1 VSESGYAGEPM
12 RVDTAFEPIQTD
24 RLVLRRSVPE
34 DAGTISAYRSDPNV
48 NAQQGWDRTDVGSVR
63 ADIAEMSR
71 RSPGEPGGWVQFT
84 VLDRDGGRIVGDVGL
99 SLAEPETDVIKVG
112 YTIAPEFQ
120 GSGFATEAIAALV
133 DYAFDTL
140 GAEAVRAH
148 ASAANAPSI
157 RVAEKV
163 GMHLIEK
170 RMYQDGDDVW
180 YGVRY
185 EVRRDER

>member
-1 VSESGYAGEPM
+1 M
-12 RVDTAFEPIQTD
+12 RVDAAFDPIRTD
-24 RLVLRRSVPE
+24 RLVLRRSMPE
-34 DAGTISAYRSDPNV
+34 DAETISAYRSDPNV
-48 NAQQGWDRTDVGSVR
+48 NRQQGWERTDVDSVR
-63 ADIAEMSR
+63 ADIVEMSR
-71 RSPGEPGGWVQFT
+71 RFPGEPGGWVQFT
-84 VLDRDGGRIVGDVGL
+84 VLDRDGRIVGDVGL

-112 YTIAPEFQ
+112 YTIAPESQ
-120 GSGFATEAIAALV
+120 GAGFATEAIAALV

-148 ASAANAPSI
+148 ASALNASSI

-170 RMYQDGDDVW
+170 REYRDGDEVW

>member
-1 VSESGYAGEPM
+1 M
-12 RVDTAFEPIQTD
+12 RVDTAFDPIRTD
-24 RLVLRRSVPE
+24 RLLLRRSVPE
-34 DAGTISAYRSDPNV
+34 DAETISVYRSDPDV
-48 NAQQGWDRTDVGSVR
+48 NRQQGWERTDVESVR
-63 ADIAEMSR
+63 ADIVEMSR

-84 VLDRDGGRIVGDVGL
+84 VLDRDGRIVGDVGL
-99 SLAEPETDVIKVG
+99 SLAEPETNVIKVG

-120 GSGFATEAIAALV
+120 GAGFATEAIAALV

-140 GAEAVRAH
+140 GVEAVRVH
-148 ASAANAPSI
+148 ASALNAPSI

-170 RMYQDGDDVW
+170 REYRDGDEVW

>member
-1 VSESGYAGEPM
+1 M

-24 RLVLRRSVPE
+24 RLVLRRSIPE
-34 DAGTISAYRSDPNV
+34 DAERISAYRSDPNV
-48 NAQQGWDRTDVGSVR
+48 NRQQGWDRTDVDGVR
-63 ADIAEMSR
+63 ADIVEMSL

-84 VLDRDGGRIVGDVGL
+84 VLDRRDGRIVGDVGL
-99 SLAEPETDVIKVG
+99 SLAEPEMDVIKVG

-120 GSGFATEAIAALV
+120 GTGLATEAIAALV
-133 DYAFDTL
+133 DYAFDAL

-148 ASAANAPSI
+148 ASASNAPSI

-170 RMYQDGDDVW
+170 RAYRDGDEVW

>member
-1 VSESGYAGEPM
+1 M
-12 RVDTAFEPIQTD
+12 LVDTAFETVQTD

-34 DAGTISAYRSDPNV
+34 DAETISTYRSDPNV
-48 NAQQGWDRTDVGSVR
+48 NAQQGWERTDVDTVR
-63 ADIAEMSR
+63 ADIVEMSR
-71 RSPGEPGGWVQFT
+71 RAPGEPGGWVQFT
-84 VLDRDGGRIVGDVGL
+84 VLDRDGQIVGDVGMA
-99 SLAEPETDVIKVG
+99 LAEPETDVVKLG

-120 GSGFATEAIAALV
+120 GSGFATEAIRALV

-140 GAEAVRAH
+140 GADAVRAH

-170 RMYQDGDDVW
+170 RVYRDGDEVW

>member
-1 VSESGYAGEPM
+1 M
-12 RVDTAFEPIQTD
+12 RVDTDAGPIQTE
-24 RLVLRRSVPE
+24 RLLLRRSVPE
-34 DAGTISAYRSDPNV
+34 DAETISAYRSDPTV
-48 NAQQGWDRTDVGSVR
+48 NAQQGWDRTDVDSVR

-71 RSPGEPGGWVQFT
+71 RSPGEPGGWVQYT
-84 VLDRDGGRIVGDVGL
+84 VEDLASGRIVGDVGL
-99 SLAEPETDVIKVG
+99 ALADPEPNVIKVG

-120 GSGFATEAIAALV
+120 GSGYATEAIRALV

-140 GAEAVRAH
+140 GADAVRAH
-148 ASAANAPSI
+148 ASASNAPSI

-170 RMYQDGDDVW
+170 RAYRDGGEVW

>member
-1 VSESGYAGEPM
+1 M
-12 RVDTAFEPIQTD
+12 RVDTAFEPIQTG

-34 DAGTISAYRSDPNV
+34 DAETISAYRSDPNV
-48 NAQQGWDRTDVGSVR
+48 NRQQGWERTDVDSVR
-63 ADIAEMSR
+63 ADIVEMSR
-71 RSPGEPGGWVQFT
+71 RSPGDPGWVQFT
-84 VLDRDGGRIVGDVGL
+84 VLDRDGRIVGDVGL
-99 SLAEPETDVIKVG
+99 SPAEPETDVIKVG
-112 YTIAPEFQ
+112 YTIAPEVQ
-120 GSGFATEAIAALV
+120 GSGYATEAIAALV

-148 ASAANAPSI
+148 ASALNTPSI

-170 RMYQDGDDVW
+170 RAYRDGDEVW

>member
-1 VSESGYAGEPM
+1 M
-12 RVDTAFEPIQTD
+12 RVDTEFEPLETE
-24 RLVLRRSVPE
+24 RLRLRRSRPE
-34 DAGTISAYRSDPNV
+34 DAETISAYRSDPDV
-48 NAQQGWDRTDVGSVR
+48 NRQQGWDRTDPAGVL
-63 ADIAEMSR
+63 ADIVEMSTR
-71 RSPGEPGGWVQFT
+71 VPGEPGGWVQFT
-84 VLDRDGGRIVGDVGL
+84 VEEREGGTIVGDVGF
-99 SLAEPETDVIKVG
+99 AVADGEPNVIKVG
-112 YTIAPEFQ
+112 YTISPEFQ
-120 GSGFATEAIAALV
+120 GAGFATEAIAALV

-170 RMYQDGDDVW
+170 RAYRDGDEVW

-185 EVRRDER
+185 EVGRDER

>member
-1 VSESGYAGEPM
+1 M
-12 RVDTAFEPIQTD
+12 RVDTAFEPIETE
-24 RLVLRRSVPE
+24 RLLLRRSVPE
-34 DAGTISAYRSDPNV
+34 DAETISAYRSDPNV
-48 NAQQGWDRTDVGSVR
+48 NRQQGWDRTDVDGVR
-63 ADIAEMSR
+63 ADIVEMSR

-84 VLDRDGGRIVGDVGL
+84 VLDRKTGGIVGDVGL
-99 SLAEPETDVIKVG
+99 APAEPETDVIKVG

-120 GSGFATEAIAALV
+120 GAGLATEAIAALV
-133 DYAFDTL
+133 DYAFETL

-148 ASAANAPSI
+148 ASALNTPSI

-170 RMYQDGDDVW
+170 RMYRDGDEVW

>member
-1 VSESGYAGEPM
+1 M
-12 RVDTAFEPIQTD
+12 RVDTAFEPIATS

-34 DAGTISAYRSDPNV
+34 DAETISAYRSDPNV
-48 NAQQGWDRTDVGSVR
+48 HSHQGWERTDVDSVR
-63 ADIAEMSR
+63 ADIVEMSR
-71 RSPGEPGGWVQFT
+71 RSPGEPGGWVQLT
-84 VLDRDGGRIVGDVGL
+84 VLDRDGRIVGDVGL
-99 SLAEPETDVIKVG
+99 ALAESETDVVKVG

-120 GSGFATEAIAALV
+120 GSGYATEAIRALV

-140 GAEAVRAH
+140 GADAVRAH

-170 RMYQDGDDVW
+170 RAYRDGDEVW

>member
-1 VSESGYAGEPM
+1 M

-24 RLVLRRSVPE
+24 RLVLRRSIPE
-34 DAGTISAYRSDPNV
+34 DADRISAYRSDPNV
-48 NAQQGWDRTDVGSVR
+48 NRQQGWDRTDVDGVR
-63 ADIAEMSR
+63 ADIVEMSR

-84 VLDRDGGRIVGDVGL
+84 VLDRRDGRIVGDVGL
-99 SLAEPETDVIKVG
+99 SLAEPEMDVIKVG

-120 GSGFATEAIAALV
+120 GAGLASEAIAALV
-133 DYAFDTL
+133 DYAFAAL

-148 ASAANAPSI
+148 ASASNAPSI

-170 RMYQDGDDVW
+170 RAYRDGDEVW

>member
-1 VSESGYAGEPM
+1 M
-12 RVDTAFEPIQTD
+12 RVDRDARPIETE

-34 DAGTISAYRSDPNV
+34 DAATISAYRSDPNV
-48 NAQQGWDRTDVGSVR
+48 NRQQGWERTDVDAVR
-63 ADIAEMSR
+63 ADIVEMSR

-84 VLDRDGGRIVGDVGL
+84 VLDREGGAIVGDVGL
-99 SLAEPETDVIKVG
+99 ALAEPETDVIKVG
-112 YTIAPEFQ
+112 YTIAPGFQ
-120 GSGFATEAIAALV
+120 GSGFATEAIRALV

-170 RMYQDGDDVW
+170 RAYRDGDEVW

>member
-1 VSESGYAGEPM
+1 M
-12 RVDTAFEPIQTD
+12 RVDTAFESIQTE
-24 RLVLRRSVPE
+24 RLVLRRSVRG
-34 DAGTISAYRSDPNV
+34 DAETISAYRSDPNV
-48 NAQQGWDRTDVGSVR
+48 NRQQGWERTDVDSVR
-63 ADIAEMSR
+63 ADIVEMSR
-71 RSPGEPGGWVQFT
+71 RSPGDPGGWVQFT
-84 VLDRDGGRIVGDVGL
+84 VLDRGDGRIVGDVGMA
-99 SLAEPETDVIKVG
+99 LAEPETDVVKVG
-112 YTIAPEFQ
+112 YTIVPKFQ
-120 GSGFATEAIAALV
+120 SAGYATEAIAALV

-148 ASAANAPSI
+148 ASASNAPSI

-170 RMYQDGDDVW
+170 RAYRDGDEVW